1 MKELYE
7 MIEKKI
13 RKSGYPRPI
22 VGIDV
27 YDDIC
32 DQCLKITHSA
42 CHGTGIQKNI
52 PDGENAVQ
60 SPGADHK
67 VRSEIGNER
76 KKKRSA
82 HWLKSLFYHILILLL
97 CLETV
102 KRFPDVPSLERPI

>member
-1 MKELYE
+1 

-13 RKSGYPRPI
+13 RESGYPRPI
-22 VGIDV
+22 VGSDV

-42 CHGTGIQKNI
+42 CHGTGRRT
-52 PDGENAVQ
+52 
-60 SPGADHK
+60 SPMGRTPYRALAPITRYAAK
-67 VRSEIGNER
+67 LERSA

>member
-13 RKSGYPRPI
+13 RESGYPRPI
-22 VGIDV
+22 VGSDV

-42 CHGTGIQKNI
+42 WHGTGIQKNI

-67 VRSEIGNER
+67 VRSEIGKER
-76 KKKRSA
+76 KKKEIRTLAEISFLS
-82 HWLKSLFYHILILLL
+82 HFILLL